1 MTRKTMTV
9 RSLAAALRLATRP
22 GGPSLAARAAA
33 LPRLLRATVA
43 GQYPGTTL
51 VRLLTL
57 AAAIAYVVSPVDVL
71 PEALLGPLGLADD
84 AFVVTWLVRGLVEET
99 EAFLEWERAAPTPA
113 SGPSST
119 SAPGASTP
127 GPQTVKSHVVR

>member
-1 MTRKTMTV
+1 MARKTMTV

-22 GGPSLAARAAA
+22 GSPSLAARAAA
-33 LPRLLRATVA
+33 LPRLLRATAA

-84 AFVVTWLVRGLVEET
+84 AFVVTWLVHGLVEET
-99 EAFLEWERAAPTPA
+99 EAFLEWERSAPA
-113 SGPSST
+113 PSST
-119 SAPGASTP
+119 STPGASP
-127 GPQTVKSHVVR
+127 SGPQTVKSHVVR

>member
-1 MTRKTMTV
+1 MARKTMTV
-9 RSLAAALRLATRP
+9 RSLAAALRLAARP
-22 GGPSLAARAAA
+22 GSPSLAARAAA

-57 AAAIAYVVSPVDVL
+57 AAAVAYVVSPVDVL

-84 AFVVTWLVRGLVEET
+84 AFVVSWLVRGLVEET
-99 EAFLEWERAAPTPA
+99 EAFLEWERTAPTP
-113 SGPSST
+113 SGGTSRNSAPASST
-119 SAPGASTP
+119 TA
-127 GPQTVKSHVVR
+127 PQTVKSHVVR